1 MLKLFF
7 KVAWRNL
14 TRNKTY
20 SLINIIGLAVGLA
33 CFILISLYVTDELS
47 YDRFNA
53 KADRIYRI
61 NTMLRMGGVE
71 KSQAQASDPMGAAL
85 KKDYPEIEE
94 FTRIYASS
102 GSRVIKKG
110 NESIDE
116 KRIAFVDSTFFD
128 VFTFPAVR
136 GNTHTALNDP
146 NTVVI
151 TESTAKKY
159 FGNTNVLGKFV
170 ETTENNS
177 ALYKITAVIKDMP
190 ANSHFHFDFL
200 FSMDNAPYNFGN
212 QLSFNH
218 TTYLLLKKGVDYRD
232 LEKKFPDYID
242 RYILPQAKQVMNIK
256 TMEEFENAGNLLR
269 FSLTPLLK
277 IHLHSNLSAELGT
290 NGNIQYV
297 YIFSAVAIFILLLAC
312 VNFVN
317 LSTARSMKR
326 AREVGVRKVLG
337 TTKGNLIR
345 QFISESSMT
354 VILSSA
360 VAIALVMLFLQPF
373 NQLASK
379 SISLSALLEPQT
391 LLVLLLLPVVVSLIA
406 GSYPAFFLSS
416 FKPVNVLKGK
426 LATGSHKSIVRSGL
440 VVFQF
445 ATSIILIIATITVYK
460 QLNFIQ
466 NKNIGFNR
474 EQVLIIDGTGNLG
487 HNTEAYKQEIG
498 KLPGVLGGTYAGYL
512 PVSASGRSD
521 NTYSK
526 EAVLTP
532 TNSLNMQAWSVDY
545 DYIPTLGMQIVKGR
559 NFSRDFGTDSSA
571 LIVNETA
578 VSLFGLGPDPIGK
591 KLYTLEAFPSTK
603 VTSLTVIGVVK
614 NFNFESLRE
623 NIGPLCMALGGAN
636 WSTAFRIKAADAGSI
651 LAQAERK
658 WKSMSSGTR
667 FSYRFLDDSFNNMYI
682 AEQRMGTL
690 AMLFATLAIVI
701 ACLGLFGLATFMA
714 EQRTK
719 EIGVRKVLGASVK
732 NIVVMLSQDF
742 LALIL
747 IAAIFAFPVAW
758 WSMHAWLE
766 DFAYRID
773 IGWWIFAVAGSTAM
787 LIALGTISFQA
798 IKSALANPVKSLRS
812 E

>member
-1 MLKLFF
+1 
-7 KVAWRNL
+7 
-14 TRNKTY
+14 
-20 SLINIIGLAVGLA
+20 
-33 CFILISLYVTDELS
+33 
-47 YDRFNA
+47 
-53 KADRIYRI
+53 
-61 NTMLRMGGVE
+61 
-71 KSQAQASDPMGAAL
+71 
-85 KKDYPEIEE
+85 
-94 FTRIYASS
+94 
-102 GSRVIKKG
+102 
-110 NESIDE
+110 
-116 KRIAFVDSTFFD
+116 
-128 VFTFPAVR
+128 
-136 GNTHTALNDP
+136 
-146 NTVVI
+146 
-151 TESTAKKY
+151 
-159 FGNTNVLGKFV
+159 
-170 ETTENNS
+170 
-177 ALYKITAVIKDMP
+177 
-190 ANSHFHFDFL
+190 
-200 FSMDNAPYNFGN
+200 
-212 QLSFNH
+212 
-218 TTYLLLKKGVDYRD
+218 
-232 LEKKFPDYID
+232 
-242 RYILPQAKQVMNIK
+242 
-256 TMEEFENAGNLLR
+256 
-269 FSLTPLLK
+269 
-277 IHLHSNLSAELGT
+277 
-290 NGNIQYV
+290 
-297 YIFSAVAIFILLLAC
+297 
-312 VNFVN
+312 
-317 LSTARSMKR
+317 
-326 AREVGVRKVLG
+326 
-337 TTKGNLIR
+337 
-345 QFISESSMT
+345 
-354 VILSSA
+354 
-360 VAIALVMLFLQPF
+360 
-373 NQLASK
+373 
-379 SISLSALLEPQT
+379 
-391 LLVLLLLPVVVSLIA
+391 
-406 GSYPAFFLSS
+406 
-416 FKPVNVLKGK
+416 
-426 LATGSHKSIVRSGL
+426 
-440 VVFQF
+440 
-445 ATSIILIIATITVYK
+445 
-460 QLNFIQ
+460 
-466 NKNIGFNR
+466 
-474 EQVLIIDGTGNLG
+474 
-487 HNTEAYKQEIG
+487 
-498 KLPGVLGGTYAGYL
+498 
-512 PVSASGRSD
+512 
-521 NTYSK
+521 
-526 EAVLTP
+526 
-532 TNSLNMQAWSVDY
+532 
-545 DYIPTLGMQIVKGR
+545 MQIVKGR

>member
-14 TRNKTY
+14 TRNRTY
-20 SLINIIGLAVGLA
+20 SFINIIGLAIGLA
-33 CFILISLYVTDELS
+33 CFILISLFVTDELS
-47 YDRFNA
+47 FDRFNE

-61 NTMLRMGGVE
+61 NTMLRMGGSEVNM
-71 KSQAQASDPMGAAL
+71 AQASDPMGAAL
-85 KKDYPEIEE
+85 KKDYPQIEE

-102 GSRVIKKG
+102 GSRLVRKG
-110 NESIDE
+110 NEYIDE
-116 KRIAFVDSTFFD
+116 NRVAYVDSTFFD
-128 VFTFPAVR
+128 VFTFPALR

-146 NTVVI
+146 NSVVI

-159 FGNTNVLGKFV
+159 FGNIDVLGKYV

-177 ALYKITAVIKDMP
+177 TLYKITAVIKDMP
-190 ANSHFHFDFL
+190 TNSHFHYDFL

-212 QLSFNH
+212 YLSFNH
-218 TTYLLLKKGVDYRD
+218 SIYLLLKKGADYRD
-232 LEKKFPDYID
+232 IEKKFPDFID
-242 RYILPQAKQVMNIK
+242 RYLLPQAKQVMDIK
-256 TMEEFENAGNLLR
+256 SMKDFENAGNLLR
-269 FSLTPLLK
+269 FSLTPLLN
-277 IHLHSNLSAELGT
+277 IHLHSGLSYELGT

-354 VILSSA
+354 VLLSSV
-360 VAIALVMLFLQPF
+360 VAIALVILFLQPF

-379 SISLSALLEPQT
+379 SISLSALLEPKI
-391 LLVLLLLPVVVSLIA
+391 LLVLILLPVVVSLVA

-426 LATGSHKSIVRSGL
+426 LATGSHKSIVRSSL

-474 EQVLIIDGTGNLG
+474 DQVLVIDGTGTLG
-487 HNTEAYKQEIG
+487 HNTDAFKHEVS
-498 KLPGVLGGTYAGYL
+498 KLPGVMGSTYSGYL

-532 TNSLNMQAWSVDY
+532 TNSLNMQAWNVDY
-545 DYIPTLGMQIVKGR
+545 DYIPTLGMQMIKGR
-559 NFSRDFGTDSSA
+559 NFSREFGTDSSA

-578 VSLFGLGPDPIGK
+578 ASLFGLGPDPIGK
-591 KLYTLEAFPSTK
+591 KLYTLEPFPSTK
-603 VTSLTVIGVVK
+603 VIAMTVIGVVK
-614 NFNFESLRE
+614 NFNFESLRQ
-623 NIGPLCMALGGAN
+623 NIGPLCFTLGAAN
-636 WSTAFRIKAADAGSI
+636 WSTAFRIKAADASNI
-651 LAQAERK
+651 VHQAESK

-690 AMLFATLAIVI
+690 AMIFATLAIVI

-732 NIVVMLSQDF
+732 NIVVMLSEDF
-742 LALIL
+742 LKL
-747 IAAIFAFPVAW
+747 IAIAAVFAFPVAW
-758 WSMHAWLE
+758 WSMHTWLQ
-766 DFAYRID
+766 DFAYRIN
-773 IGWWIFAVAGSTAM
+773 IGWWIFAVAGLTAM
-787 LIALGTISFQA
+787 LIALFTISFQA
-798 IKSALANPVKSLRS
+798 IRSALANPVKSLRT